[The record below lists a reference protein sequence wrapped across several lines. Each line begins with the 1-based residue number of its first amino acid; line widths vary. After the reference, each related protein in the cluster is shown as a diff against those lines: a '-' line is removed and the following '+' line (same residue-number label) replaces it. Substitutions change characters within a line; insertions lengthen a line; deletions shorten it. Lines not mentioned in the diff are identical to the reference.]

1 MPHFDQ
7 WRCTDIESGCD
18 HFFISVCAEQHQIDF
33 ADADTLIHHES

>member
-1 MPHFDQ
+1 MPHSDQ
-7 WRCTDIESGCD
+7 WRCTDIERGCD